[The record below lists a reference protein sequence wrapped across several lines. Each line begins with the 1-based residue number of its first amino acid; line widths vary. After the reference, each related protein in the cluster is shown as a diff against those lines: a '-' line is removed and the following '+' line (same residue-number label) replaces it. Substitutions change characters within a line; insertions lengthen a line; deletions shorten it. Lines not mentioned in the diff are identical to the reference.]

1 MTKHTIILFIAAAL
15 LFVAHEANAAPNES
29 FGPWDSGKKE
39 SLSRQGKK
47 SKAKAKHPMV
57 GVAAKVPASG
67 PPLPSVRLDP
77 DVPDH
82 LSSRANRKASSLS
95 ANPLYLASLFYRNFL
110 TKVDGPRCQ
119 HLPTCSRLA
128 NQAVSRHGALGILIG
143 LDRIIQDD
151 ASSALRSLP
160 LIRFGQGQRVF
171 DPLDNYEFW
180 TPSFGA
186 FSKKIDEHG
195 LDDEAPSKSHR
206 PHHKRSAH

>member
-1 MTKHTIILFIAAAL
+1 MIKSATVFWVTLAFAFCAL
-15 LFVAHEANAAPNES
+15 EVHAAPAKV
-29 FGPWDSGKKE
+29 FGPWDAGAKK

-47 SKAKAKHPMV
+47 SKAKARHPMV
-57 GVAAKVPASG
+57 GDAAKVPASG

-77 DVPDH
+77 DVPEG
-82 LSSRANRKASSLS
+82 LRSRANRKASSLS

-128 NQAVSRHGALGILIG
+128 NQAVSRHGVVGILIG

-151 ASSALRSLP
+151 ASSVLRALP

-180 TPSFGA
+180 TPSFRA
-186 FSKKIDEHG
+186 FSQKVDEKG
-195 LDDEAPSKSHR
+195 LVESDKSKAHD
-206 PHHKRSAH
+206 HKRTTH